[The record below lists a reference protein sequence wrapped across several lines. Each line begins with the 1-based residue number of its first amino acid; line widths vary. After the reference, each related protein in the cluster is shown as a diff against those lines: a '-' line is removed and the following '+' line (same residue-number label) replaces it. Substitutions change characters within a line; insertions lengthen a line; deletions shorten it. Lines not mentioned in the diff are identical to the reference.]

1 MYRGSHFF
9 NNLMKNPITLNF
21 SSAELPGKDITGN
34 LPDDCKYR
42 IPYANAAELIELVE
56 GVAICQYYSHILY
69 FMDVIEFKL
78 HTDLYASF
86 SVDKPSL
93 FQFFMLQGKIA
104 FFTLDQQPIAQALTG
119 ICYTTY
125 NEPGEYFFR
134 LPAGVH
140 CLCCFALQPRWL
152 QMKINSHLGLYPFVE
167 KMDDHEVL
175 YGHLPSCMMNKKI
188 SDDLLALFNLEETAK
203 NDLESTQSLILKRI
217 IAEYQKLVQIK
228 LSHPIY
234 RIRDYLEEKYIDFEL
249 NNQKLIEAFHITEK
263 TLIEN
268 FKKEFN
274 ITPHSYLTKVRMQH
288 AKLMLTKDKKDVL
301 EVYGAVGYKD
311 MHSFS
316 IQFRKFFGYPPSDH
330 H

>member
-1 MYRGSHFF
+1 LIGGSHFF

-21 SSAELPGKDITGN
+21 SSAGLPGKDITGN
-34 LPDDCKYR
+34 LPDDCKYP
-42 IPYANAAELIELVE
+42 ISYAIAELIELAE
-56 GVAICQYYSHILY
+56 GVVICQHYSHILY
-69 FMDVIEFKL
+69 FMEVIEFKL

-104 FFTLDQQPIAQALTG
+104 FFTPDRQPIAQAGKG
-119 ICYTTY
+119 ICYATY
-125 NEPGEYFFR
+125 NEPAEYFYH
-134 LPAGVH
+134 LPAGIH
-140 CLCCFALQPRWL
+140 RTCCFTLRPRWL
-152 QMKINSHLGLYPFVE
+152 QMKINNHLGLNPFVE

-175 YGHLPSCMMNKKI
+175 YGYMPSCVMNKKI

-203 NDLESTQSLILKRI
+203 NDLESAQSRILKKI

-234 RIRDYLEEKYIDFEL
+234 RIRDYLEEKYIDIEL
-249 NNQKLIEAFHITEK
+249 NNQKLIGQFNITEK

-274 ITPHSYLTKVRMQH
+274 ITPHLYLTKVRMQH
-288 AKLMLTKDKKDVL
+288 AKRMLAKDKKDVI

-316 IQFRKFFGYPPSDH
+316 IQFRKFFGYPPSGH
-330 H
+330 Q

>member
-1 MYRGSHFF
+1 
-9 NNLMKNPITLNF
+9 MKNPITLNF

-42 IPYANAAELIELVE
+42 IPYANAELIELEE
-56 GVAICQYYSHILY
+56 GVAICQHYSHILY
-69 FMDVIEFKL
+69 FMEVIEFKL
-78 HTDLYASF
+78 HTELYASF

-104 FFTLDQQPIAQALTG
+104 FFTPDQQPIAQAGKG
-119 ICYTTY
+119 ICYATY
-125 NEPGEYFFR
+125 NEPAEYFYH
-134 LPAGVH
+134 LSAGTH
-140 CLCCFALQPRWL
+140 RTCCFTLRPRWL
-152 QMKINSHLGLYPFVE
+152 QMKINSYLGLNPFVE
-167 KMDDHEVL
+167 EMDDHEVL
-175 YGHLPSCMMNKKI
+175 YGHMPACVMNKKI
-188 SDDLLALFNLEETAK
+188 SDDLLVLFNLKETEK
-203 NDLESTQSLILKRI
+203 HDLESAQSRILKRI
-217 IAEYQKLVQIK
+217 IAEYQRLVQIK

-249 NNQKLIEAFHITEK
+249 NNQKLIGQFNITEK

-274 ITPHSYLTKVRMQH
+274 ITPPLYLTRVRMQH
-288 AKLMLTKDKKDVL
+288 AKQMLIKDKKQVI

-316 IQFRKFFGYPPSDH
+316 IQFRKLFGYPPSDH
-330 H
+330 Q